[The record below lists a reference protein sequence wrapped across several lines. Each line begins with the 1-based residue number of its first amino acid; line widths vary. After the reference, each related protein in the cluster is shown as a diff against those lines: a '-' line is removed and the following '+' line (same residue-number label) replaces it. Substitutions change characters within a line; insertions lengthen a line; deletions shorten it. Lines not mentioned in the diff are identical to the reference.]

1 MENIGMRIK
10 NRRKEIGMSAEKL
23 AEIMNVSPTTIY
35 RYESNFISNMG
46 LDKLELLA
54 NALKTTPAFLMGW
67 DDKQIDA
74 LKEQQAELEAIEVK
88 YDLEFTKFTNSMYEL
103 QLNADEMEQLYLFAK
118 FMITR
123 RRND

>member
-54 NALKTTPAFLMGW
+54 NALKTSPAYLMGW

-74 LKEQQAELEAIEVK
+74 LKEQQAELEALDIQ
-88 YDLEFTKFTNSMYEL
+88 YDANFKDFMSKMYEL

-118 FMITR
+118 FLITR
-123 RRND
+123 RRNG